1 MVECTGGECIV
12 CVTHAPTHTHT
23 HARACTHYI
32 IVTVIH
38 RGLSPQDG
46 SKSKGLVQSPVNS
59 TKEKKK
65 LMVGSRVSLKSGPN
79 YGLNMPV
86 FHSSDSSGPR
96 LGYTID
102 PDEHSMLDPKL
113 SVLVRVGANSAEA
126 ESSSSFD
133 AMSSML
139 RSGKKYLEVWSRSQV
154 TFLDNPTTLYG
165 EVIAID
171 QQQAVVK
178 LENGGSAVKIL
189 KLSELEVASVAG
201 LKNSLD
207 NNASNVPGS
216 STNDNIPLSFPQPM
230 SSTNLSPFTKH
241 TAGVVQHKPICLLDA
256 SCQWRPTESFGM
268 VDVQAGTTVT
278 GFRPI
283 TIYASKDGIMMLVE
297 RMSDLK
303 TFLLFPA
310 AMTTGLVRGS
320 SYVAAGNSTI
330 YSNKC
335 TLEEDAVKSAEGGF
349 IDGEEMYLQELRHQ
363 GKGDCV
369 DKVVLGKKR
378 KHFDDSD
385 TGNNYSKHLSTV
397 PQLLT
402 CMDSNVLLVK
412 NAHGVVSLFS
422 EGSQIIRSINGIHND
437 DVVNQP
443 MSNIVI
449 SHRAVTRETNSIIVA
464 IGEQ

>member
-1 MVECTGGECIV
+1 
-12 CVTHAPTHTHT
+12 
-23 HARACTHYI
+23 
-32 IVTVIH
+32 
-38 RGLSPQDG
+38 
-46 SKSKGLVQSPVNS
+46 
-59 TKEKKK
+59 
-65 LMVGSRVSLKSGPN
+65 MVGSRVSLKSGPN

-86 FHSSDSSGPR
+86 FHSSDTSGPR

-102 PDEHSMLDPKL
+102 PDEHSMLDPKV
-113 SVLVRVGANSAEA
+113 SVLVRVGPNSAEV

-133 AMSSML
+133 GMPSML

-189 KLSELEVASVAG
+189 KLSELDVASIVG
-201 LKNSLD
+201 MKNSLD
-207 NNASNVPGS
+207 NNTSNMPGS
-216 STNDNIPLSFPQPM
+216 STNDNIASSFPQAM

-268 VDVQAGTTVT
+268 VDAQAGTMVT

-283 TIYASKDGIMMLVE
+283 TIHATKDGIMMLVE

-320 SYVAAGNSTI
+320 SYVAVGNSTI

-335 TLEEDAVKSAEGGF
+335 TLEEDAVKSTEGGF

-363 GKGDCV
+363 GKGDDV
-369 DKVVLGKKR
+369 DKAVLGKRR

-385 TGNNYSKHLSTV
+385 GGSDHSKKLSATKSV

-412 NAHGVVSLFS
+412 NAHGIISFLS
-422 EGSQIIRSINGIHND
+422 EGSQIIRSMNGIHND
-437 DVVNQP
+437 DVINQP
-443 MSNIVI
+443 MSDIVI

-464 IGEQ
+464 IGKLC